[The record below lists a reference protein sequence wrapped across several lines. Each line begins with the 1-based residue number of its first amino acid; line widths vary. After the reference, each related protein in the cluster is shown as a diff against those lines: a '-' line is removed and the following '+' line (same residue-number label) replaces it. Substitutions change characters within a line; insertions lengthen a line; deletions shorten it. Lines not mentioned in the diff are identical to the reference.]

1 MLRQFRK
8 TILPG
13 LVGVLLSFPLSLSAA
28 TELNI
33 ADVPLSVISSVPPNV
48 MLLLDDSGSMNNV
61 VWYQGDNAGIP
72 AYDTT
77 ATYDPWCDN
86 CSGGNRWDPADPNIA
101 LDEIPAPLAADNC
114 GTPDLSPVSIPNAS
128 TPSVPYTVNRYLVAG
143 RLGSETKCLV
153 LPDIRTGGNT
163 WYAGHYLNYLFHYFT
178 DGQDLTKIIPF
189 KTRMM
194 VMQEVTTDLIS
205 STPGMNFGVTV
216 FNNGNGGDVLAGCT
230 RDNSII
236 TEEINRLTSGGST
249 PLAESM
255 YEVTRYFRNMRPYY
269 RSRNDFDNPIKYSCQ
284 KNFVIAVTDGLP
296 TSDGSVDT
304 DDPDIATYCPSGTCS
319 LPNWD
324 QLNTSPRFS
333 DSGTLYFDDIVKF
346 AYDVDMKTGPGFDD
360 DPFAIQNIETYA
372 VGFSIANQMLRDAGH
387 YGSGRTAD
395 QDEDEPPTN
404 YFTADDESQLK
415 DDLEA
420 ALNRI
425 EGKSGSAAS
434 VAAST
439 GFIGAGTSLYQGL
452 FDTNNWTGNLKR
464 YDLSIDTDRT
474 VTIAETDI
482 DAASKLIAKLSTT
495 GGAAGRNIISYNP
508 DLTPSGPG
516 QGIDFNWSSLSSAQ
530 KTYLANREEIL
541 DFIRGD
547 QRCEITSSGTC
558 DAPKTRNLRDR
569 GTNGEGLLGTIVNST
584 PIYIAK
590 PIEYY
595 PAIWKGTNAPEN
607 IVGAE
612 KHYDFKD
619 EHKARQA
626 MVYVGAND
634 GMLHIFDADSL
645 EEVMA
650 YIPNAVYPKLADLA
664 DQNHTHKYYV
674 DGTPTVIDAFFGSG
688 APVGGDNK
696 WHTILAGGLNRGGQ
710 GIYALD
716 ITDPNKFTGA
726 NAKNSV
732 LWEFTHDNDRDLG
745 YSFSRPSI
753 VRMHNGIWAAV
764 FGNGYNNTE
773 IDDGDTNGDGITDIN
788 DDTGDNDSQT
798 GNAVLYIVNLRTGE
812 LILKIDTEIG
822 SAQDPTGKNRPNG
835 LATVAPVDIDDD
847 FIIDYI
853 YAGDLFGNLWRFD
866 VTGSDPGT
874 WKIFGKGSPSNPD
887 PIFVAHDSNGIPQPI
902 TSRPDAAITDAGGL
916 MIYFGTGQY
925 IQLSDISNKDVQS
938 FYGLL
943 DNPENDKRSP
953 DDAVQKTRAKMI
965 QQTINAEATYSSG
978 QGTET
983 VRQFSKN
990 ASTDNYA
997 SWYIDLIV
1005 EGGSPEGERVIGAPI
1020 VRGVSS
1026 KKIVFTSII
1035 PTQDICDFGGR
1046 SWLMELDARNGNLT
1060 TTPVFDLNFDGK
1072 LDKQDNGNG
1081 KDVFNGWSQKGIMT
1095 SPAILKD
1102 KIEYKILSGSTGVL
1116 RAVGEAPDAE
1126 QEGARQSWRQIK

>member
-1 MLRQFRK
+1 MLRQFKRY
-8 TILPG
+8 ILPSLIG
-13 LVGVLLSFPLSLSAA
+13 LSLSFPISLSAA
-28 TELNI
+28 TDFNL
-33 ADVPLSVISSVPPNV
+33 ADVPLSVISSVSPNV

-61 VWYQGDNAGIP
+61 VWHQGDNADIP

-77 ATYDPWCDN
+77 VTYDLWCDN
-86 CSGGNRWDPADPNIA
+86 CTDGNRWNPNDSNMRLA
-101 LDEIPAPLAADNC
+101 ETQAPSAGDNC
-114 GTPDLSPVSIPNAS
+114 GNPDLSPVTIPN
-128 TPSVPYTVNRYLVAG
+128 PNDPGNPYTVARYLVAG
-143 RLGSETKCLV
+143 EFGGIPKCLV

-163 WYAGHYLNYLFHYFT
+163 WYTGHYLNYLFQYFT
-178 DGQDLTKIIPF
+178 NGQDLATIIPF

-194 VMQEVTTDLIS
+194 VQQEVTTNLIS
-205 STPGMNFGVTV
+205 NTPDMNFGITV
-216 FNNGNGGDVLAGCT
+216 FNGNDGGVVLAGCT
-230 RDNSII
+230 RDNTTI
-236 TEEINRLTSGGST
+236 TGEINGLNADGST
-249 PLAESM
+249 PIAESM
-255 YEVTRYFRNMRPYY
+255 YEITRYFRNMRPDYN
-269 RSRNDFDNPIKYSCQ
+269 RNSDFDNPIKYSCQ

-296 TSDGSVDT
+296 SNDGDINARDPAI
-304 DDPDIATYCPSGTCS
+304 DDYCPSGTCT

-324 QLNTSPRFS
+324 QLNTTPRFS
-333 DSGTLYFDDIVKF
+333 DTGTLFFDDIVKF

-360 DPFAIQNIETYA
+360 SPFDIQNIETYS

-387 YGSGRTAD
+387 YGSGKTSQQA
-395 QDEDEPPTN
+395 EDEPPTN
-404 YFTADDESQLK
+404 YFTANDESQLK
-415 DDLEA
+415 EKLES
-420 ALNRI
+420 ALTSI

-452 FDTNNWTGNLKR
+452 FETNNWTGNLKR
-464 YDLSIDTDRT
+464 YDLSIAADST
-474 VTIAETDI
+474 VTITDSNV

-495 GGAAGRNIISYNP
+495 GAAAQRNVISYNP
-508 DLTPSGPG
+508 DLTPNGPG
-516 QGIDFNWSSLSSAQ
+516 SQGIDFNWSSLSTTQ
-530 KTYLANREEIL
+530 KTYLDNREEIL

-558 DAPKTRNLRDR
+558 NTPNTKDLRDR
-569 GTNGEGLLGTIVNST
+569 GTSGEGLLGTIVNST

-595 PAIWKGTNAPEN
+595 PGIWKGNNAPEN
-607 IVGAE
+607 VEGVE
-612 KHYDFKD
+612 KHYDFK
-619 EHKARQA
+619 ETYKTRQA

-634 GMLHIFDADSL
+634 GMLHAFDADSL
-645 EEVMA
+645 EEVVA
-650 YIPNAVYPKLADLA
+650 YIPNAVYPQLADLA
-664 DQNHTHKYYV
+664 DQSHTHQYYV
-674 DGTPTVIDAFFGSG
+674 DGTPTVIDAFFGRD

-696 WHTILAGGLNRGGQ
+696 WHTVLVGGLNRGGQ

-716 ITDPNKFTGA
+716 ITDPRKFTGT
-726 NAKNSV
+726 NAKQNI
-732 LWEFTHDNDRDLG
+732 LWEFTHDDDRDLG

-753 VRMHNGIWAAV
+753 IRMHNGIWAAV

-773 IDDGDTNGDGITDIN
+773 IDEGDANNDGITDSD
-788 DDTGDNDSQT
+788 DDTGANDSLT

-812 LILKIDTEIG
+812 LILKIDTYVG
-822 SAQDPTGKNRPNG
+822 SAEDPTGNNRPNG

-866 VTGSDPGT
+866 VTGPAPGT
-874 WKIFGKGSPSNPD
+874 WTVLGKGNPSNRD
-887 PIFVAHDSNGIPQPI
+887 PIFVARDPDGIPQPI

-925 IQLSDISNKDVQS
+925 NQLSDISNKDVQS

-943 DNPENDKRSP
+943 DSPENDKRPPFNS
-953 DDAVQKTRAKMI
+953 AQTTRANMI
-965 QQTINAEATYSSG
+965 QQTINSETVFM
-978 QGTET
+978 GTET
-983 VRQFSKN
+983 VRQFSR
-990 ASTDNYA
+990 ASSTDSYA

-1005 EGGSPEGERVIGAPI
+1005 QGGNPEGERVIGAPI

-1072 LDKQDNGNG
+1072 LDKNDNGNG
-1081 KDVFNGWSQKGIMT
+1081 TDVFNGWSQKGIQT

-1102 KIEYKILSGSTGVL
+1102 KIEYKILSGSTGTL
-1116 RAVGEAPDAE
+1116 RAVGEATDAE
-1126 QEGARQSWRQIK
+1126 LDGARQSWRQLK